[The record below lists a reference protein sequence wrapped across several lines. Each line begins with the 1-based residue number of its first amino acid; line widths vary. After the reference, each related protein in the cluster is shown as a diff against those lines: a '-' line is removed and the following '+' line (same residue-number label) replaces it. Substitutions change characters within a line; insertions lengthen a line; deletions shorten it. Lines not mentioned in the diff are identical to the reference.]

1 MRRIKM
7 IMGIAAVL
15 VGMLA
20 LNAGPAMADELDGF
34 FVEDDFTSDEGLFVV
49 EGTAT
54 FDELCSPGL
63 PDGIF
68 IPGCIFSD
76 SIEEDFD
83 FDFDEEVIFFFVDDN
98 DFDFNDDD
106 FDHGDFDF
114 DHGDFDFDDN
124 DDDDDDDN
132 DDDNNNDDNER
143 ESVSII
149 R

>member
-7 IMGIAAVL
+7 IMGTAAVL

-34 FVEDDFTSDEGLFVV
+34 FIEETTTL
-49 EGTAT
+49 
-54 FDELCSPGL
+54 DELCSPGL
-63 PDGIF
+63 PDGFF

-76 SIEEDFD
+76 SIEADD
-83 FDFDEEVIFFFVDDN
+83 ADDEEVIFFFVDDN

-114 DHGDFDFDDN
+114 DHGDFDDN
-124 DDDDDDDN
+124 DSDR
-132 DDDNNNDDNER
+132 NNNAGNKNAGNGGR
-143 ESVSII
+143 N
-149 R
+149 

>member
-34 FVEDDFTSDEGLFVV
+34 FTDEDFSGDDVFFVDEGTTL
-49 EGTAT
+49 
-54 FDELCSPGL
+54 DELCSPGL
-63 PDGIF
+63 SGGIF

-76 SIEEDFD
+76 SIEADD
-83 FDFDEEVIFFFVDDN
+83 ADGEEVFFFFVDDN
-98 DFDFNDDD
+98 YFDFNDDD

-114 DHGDFDFDDN
+114 DHGDFDDD
-124 DDDDDDDN
+124 
-132 DDDNNNDDNER
+132 NDDNER

>member
-34 FVEDDFTSDEGLFVV
+34 FIEEDSSGHDGLVVDEGTTTL
-49 EGTAT
+49 
-54 FDELCSPGL
+54 DELCSPGL

-76 SIEEDFD
+76 SIEADD
-83 FDFDEEVIFFFVDDN
+83 ADENDDSSHENDSSDDN
-98 DFDFNDDD
+98 DENDNSRN
-106 FDHGDFDF
+106 G
-114 DHGDFDFDDN
+114 N
-124 DDDDDDDN
+124 
-132 DDDNNNDDNER
+132 
-143 ESVSII
+143 
-149 R
+149 

>member
-20 LNAGPAMADELDGF
+20 VNAGPAMADEFDGSF
-34 FVEDDFTSDEGLFVV
+34 IEDDFTSDEGFFVD

-76 SIEEDFD
+76 PIEEDFD
-83 FDFDEEVIFFFVDDN
+83 FDEEEIFFVV
-98 DFDFNDDD
+98 
-106 FDHGDFDF
+106 DFDF
-114 DHGDFDFDDN
+114 DEDDFDEDDFN
-124 DDDDDDDN
+124 
-132 DDDNNNDDNER
+132 DNNRNDNNR
-143 ESVSII
+143 NGNFVG
-149 R
+149 

>member
-7 IMGIAAVL
+7 IMGTAAVL

-20 LNAGPAMADELDGF
+20 FNAGPAMADELDGF
-34 FVEDDFTSDEGLFVV
+34 FNEDDFTSDEVLFVD

-76 SIEEDFD
+76 PIEED
-83 FDFDEEVIFFFVDDN
+83 FDFDEEVIFFVEDFDFDEDDD
-98 DFDFNDDD
+98 DFDFND
-106 FDHGDFDF
+106 
-114 DHGDFDFDDN
+114 N
-124 DDDDDDDN
+124 N
-132 DDDNNNDDNER
+132 RNDNNRNGNLVR
-143 ESVSII
+143 
-149 R
+149 